1 MSIGSTVY
9 LCVCVCV
16 YITCMCVYVK
26 EGCYIVHTTPSSGTV
41 TTDGYIGGRWAVGR
55 VGYVC
60 RVAEG

>member
-1 MSIGSTVY
+1 M
-9 LCVCVCV
+9 CVCVC
-16 YITCMCVYVK
+16 ITCMCVYVK

-55 VGYVC
+55 VGYAC